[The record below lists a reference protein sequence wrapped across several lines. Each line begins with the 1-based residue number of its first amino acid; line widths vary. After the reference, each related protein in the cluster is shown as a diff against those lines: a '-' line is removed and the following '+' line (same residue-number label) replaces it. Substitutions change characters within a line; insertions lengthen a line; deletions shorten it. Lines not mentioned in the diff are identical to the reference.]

1 MALIPAVVEVVNG
14 REKIYKWEGVGESDT
29 CAPVCMHPFDDMTLK
44 CVGTFGSTA
53 LSIALHGSD
62 EKDGGTSGLYTPLT
76 DTSGTVIA
84 IDSAGGAVV
93 GPNMRWYKP
102 VISAGDSTSDVDIY
116 LKGV

>member
-14 REKIYKWEGVGESDT
+14 REKIYKWLEVRQGDT

-62 EKDGGTSGLYTPLT
+62 EKDGGTSGLYTALT
-76 DTSGTVIA
+76 DINGTAIA
-84 IDSAGGAVV
+84 VVAAGTAVV
-93 GPNMRWYKP
+93 GPTVRWYKP
-102 VISAGDSTSDVDIY
+102 VISAGDSNSDVDIY